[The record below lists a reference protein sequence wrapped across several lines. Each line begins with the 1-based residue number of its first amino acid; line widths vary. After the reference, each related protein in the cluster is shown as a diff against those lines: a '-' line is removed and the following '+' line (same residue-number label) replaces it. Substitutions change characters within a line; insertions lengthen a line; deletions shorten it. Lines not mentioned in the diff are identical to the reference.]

1 MKAWTRLPDWIII
14 TGGIIAAFSPSF
26 FPTTPASAGALALL
40 GGLLV
45 LAGVINLAAPNAVS
59 VFWFEAA
66 FGLLLFLT
74 PWVLGYTANAGS
86 AWVAWLIGLTAFAIG
101 LGSAIRGKKVRR
113 QETGPPRAA

>member
-1 MKAWTRLPDWIII
+1 MDAFTRLDHYRRRNHCRI
-14 TGGIIAAFSPSF
+14 
-26 FPTTPASAGALALL
+26 FPVVLSHHSGFRRRSGTLALL

-45 LAGVINLAAPNAVS
+45 LAAVINLAAPNAVS
-59 VFWFEAA
+59 VFWFEAV

-86 AWVAWLIGLTAFAIG
+86 AWIAWLIGFTAFVIG
-101 LGSAIRGKKVRR
+101 LGSAIRGKKVHR